1 MTNQEAINLLY
12 DIRNTMSSWKGQEKH
27 VEALTMAIGAL
38 SKEKQSSEETRR
50 DFWITR
56 ADCYP
61 SRLSHGE
68 IVQLE
73 EEKKGN

>member
-12 DIRNTMSSWKGQEKH
+12 DIRNTMSRWKGQEKH

-38 SKEKQSSEETRR
+38 SKAKHSSQ

-56 ADCYP
+56 ADCCP

-73 EEKKGN
+73 EEKKGNER

>member
-12 DIRNTMSSWKGQEKH
+12 DIRNTMSRWKGQEKH

-38 SKEKQSSEETRR
+38 SKEKQSSGETRW
-50 DFWITR
+50 DFWITCEDR
-56 ADCYP
+56 CP

-68 IVQLE
+68 LVQLE
-73 EEKKGN
+73 EEKKG

>member
-38 SKEKQSSEETRR
+38 SKEKQSGG
-50 DFWITR
+50 
-56 ADCYP
+56 Y